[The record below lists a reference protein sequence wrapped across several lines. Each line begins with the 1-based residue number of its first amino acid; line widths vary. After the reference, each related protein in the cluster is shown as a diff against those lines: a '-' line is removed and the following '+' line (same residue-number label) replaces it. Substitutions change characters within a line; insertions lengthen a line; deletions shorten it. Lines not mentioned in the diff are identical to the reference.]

1 MQDVTQFL
9 AVCGVIGTIAL
20 FLLQF
25 VLGLA
30 VGADARI
37 RREHGKP
44 VAFVGPGVWF
54 FATLLGGFLTLALYW
69 VMHYSSLRHAE
80 EFPSRS

>member
-37 RREHGKP
+37 RLQPTESTDAYVRQ
-44 VAFVGPGVWF
+44 
-54 FATLLGGFLTLALYW
+54 
-69 VMHYSSLRHAE
+69 LR
-80 EFPSRS
+80 